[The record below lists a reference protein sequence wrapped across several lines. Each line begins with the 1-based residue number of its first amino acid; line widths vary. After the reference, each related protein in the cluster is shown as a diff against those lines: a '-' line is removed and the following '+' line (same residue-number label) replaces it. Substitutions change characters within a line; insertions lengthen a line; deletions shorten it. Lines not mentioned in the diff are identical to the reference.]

1 MNPSLS
7 PPLSYGLNSRVDW
20 TDQHWLVT
28 SLEIGQLCYIDPYS
42 NTELYYTQVVLYK
55 IQYFNHDLQL
65 NTVIYQLL
73 SISYKSLLSNTLAP
87 CFCSREE

>member
-28 SLEIGQLCYIDPYS
+28 SLEIGQLCYIDPLFL
-42 NTELYYTQVVLYK
+42 TTATQGHKLYYIKYSTL
-55 IQYFNHDLQL
+55 IR
-65 NTVIYQLL
+65 IY
-73 SISYKSLLSNTLAP
+73 N
-87 CFCSREE
+87 